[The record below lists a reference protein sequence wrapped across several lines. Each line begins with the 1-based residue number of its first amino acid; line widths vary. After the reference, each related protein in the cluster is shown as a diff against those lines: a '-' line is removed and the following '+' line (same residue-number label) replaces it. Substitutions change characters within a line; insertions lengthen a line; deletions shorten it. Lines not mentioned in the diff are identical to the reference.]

1 MTGVLLR
8 CPNCGTTKSSFG
20 ECEACHEAQVRYYCT
35 NHTPGRWLEAPECTL
50 CGAVFGRASPAPA
63 PAAVSAPRSERR
75 PTAGTSASAR
85 PLPRTPRADIPKTR
99 PREKADLDG
108 APSHRPDA
116 AEPPESSRSGGVLLP
131 GLAEMLRAASRR
143 RVHRESTPVG
153 EAVPVRRGMGCLT
166 RLLLMAL
173 FFLLS
178 LVAGVFVTAGSL
190 FQMFRF

>member
-35 NHTPGRWLEAPECTL
+35 NHTPGQWLDAPRCNL
-50 CGAVFGRASPAPA
+50 CGAVFGRASPAPS
-63 PAAVSAPRSERR
+63 PMPAPRSERR
-75 PTAGTSASAR
+75 PTAGAPAPAR
-85 PLPRTPRADIPKTR
+85 PLPRTPRPDIPRTR
-99 PREKADLDG
+99 PRDEADFDG
-108 APSHRPDA
+108 AAAGRPDA
-116 AEPPESSRSGGVLLP
+116 VEPSESTRSGGVLLP
-131 GLAEMLRAASRR
+131 GLEEMLRAAARR
-143 RVHRESTPVG
+143 RVPREPVPDR
-153 EAVPVRRGMGCLT
+153 EALPARRGMGCLM
-166 RLLLMAL
+166 RLFLMAL

>member
-35 NHTPGRWLEAPECTL
+35 NHTPGQWLESPKCTR

-63 PAAVSAPRSERR
+63 PSSTPTPRPERSPTPAGPASTR
-75 PTAGTSASAR
+75 PS
-85 PLPRTPRADIPKTR
+85 PRTPRPDGSRMRRREGVDRHREAPG
-99 PREKADLDG
+99 PRAT
-108 APSHRPDA
+108 
-116 AEPPESSRSGGVLLP
+116 AEPPEARRGGGVLLP
-131 GLAEMLRAASRR
+131 GLEEILRAAARR
-143 RVHRESTPVG
+143 RVPREPER
-153 EAVPVRRGMGCLT
+153 EAVPMRRGMGCLT

-173 FFLLS
+173 FFILS
-178 LVAGVFVTAGSL
+178 LVASVFVTAGSI